1 MIKNSIPAIRLFD
14 MSLRGQIGQKDKN
27 ILCRQ
32 LGYFDI
38 CILRGQLGQNDKED
52 CRQLGYFC
60 IIIHAVM

>member
-1 MIKNSIPAIRLFD
+1 